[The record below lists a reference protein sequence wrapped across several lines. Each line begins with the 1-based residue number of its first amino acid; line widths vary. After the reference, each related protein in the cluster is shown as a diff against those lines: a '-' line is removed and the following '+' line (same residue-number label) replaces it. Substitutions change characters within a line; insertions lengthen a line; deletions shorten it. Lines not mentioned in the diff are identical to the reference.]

1 MDMARFESTSLAS
14 HQTISASRVNP
25 ESARSRMRT
34 LGQVV
39 RIWPTSRATS
49 SKAPAAASMF
59 EGLSLAAGRCRPQ
72 KI

>member
-1 MDMARFESTSLAS
+1 
-14 HQTISASRVNP
+14 VNP

-72 KI
+72 KMPQKI